1 MTPGLIS
8 VKRWISVDEVAP
20 GPRMVDVL
28 SDVPSVAAAIET
40 NDDAVWKEFMDPLEG
55 MGGSLTVS

>member
-1 MTPGLIS
+1 M
-8 VKRWISVDEVAP
+8 KRWISVDEVAP

-28 SDVPSVAAAIET
+28 SDIPSVAAAIET
-40 NDDAVWKEFMDPLEG
+40 NDDAVWKEFMDPFEG